1 MDVSNKDAFSFCA
14 TLANIFGNAKIE
26 ANNPETGGNPTAHRS
41 VRELVTR
48 VE

>member
-26 ANNPETGGNPTAHRS
+26 ANNPKLAETRLHTGAYAS
-41 VRELVTR
+41 
-48 VE
+48 